1 MKLQEILKDSDYSLK
16 LFDENAI
23 KKLES
28 RIITKDSKGGP
39 LHYIPCLIRGK
50 DVKLTPEEIVRQLYL
65 YKLINEYGYPKN
77 RIQVE
82 YAVHFGREKKEQ
94 TLSLWIKSKLL
105 LCISS

>member
-1 MKLQEILKDSDYSLK
+1 MKLQEILKDSDYSLN

-28 RIITKDSKGGP
+28 KIITKDSKGEP
-39 LHYIPCLIRGK
+39 LHYIPCLILGK
-50 DVKLTPEEIVRQLYL
+50 DLKLTPEEIVRQLYL
-65 YKLINEYGYPKN
+65 DKLMSEYGYSKN

-82 YAVHFGREKKEQ
+82 YTVHFGREKKEQ
-94 TLSLWIKSKLL
+94 TLSLWIKSKPL